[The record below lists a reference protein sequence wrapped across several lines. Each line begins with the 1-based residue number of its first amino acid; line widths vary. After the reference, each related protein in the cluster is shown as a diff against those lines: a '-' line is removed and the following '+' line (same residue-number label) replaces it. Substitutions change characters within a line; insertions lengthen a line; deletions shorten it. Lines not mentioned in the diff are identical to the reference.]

1 MKIKLLNYDGVSH
14 EVKIPDE
21 TEYIAGQVISGDM
34 VLEHPVHYDTG
45 ARNRIIDFHDGS
57 FRVARK
63 DFDKLEKL
71 TDPYEIFELDS
82 IEISEIPE
90 L

>member
-1 MKIKLLNYDGVSH
+1 MKIKLLAWNGASH

-34 VLEHPVHYDTG
+34 VLEYPVHYDTG
-45 ARNRIIDFHDGS
+45 AAIRIMDFNDGS
-57 FRVARK
+57 FKVARK

-82 IEISEIPE
+82 QEIPE
-90 L
+90 WM

>member
-1 MKIKLLNYDGVSH
+1 MKIKLLSYSGVSY

-21 TEYIAGQVISGDM
+21 TEFIAGQIISGDT
-34 VLEHPVHYDTG
+34 VLEYPVHYDTG
-45 ARNRIIDFHDGS
+45 ATNRIMDFNDGS

-71 TDPYEIFELDS
+71 TDSYEIFELDS
-82 IEISEIPE
+82 QEVPE
-90 L
+90 WL

>member
-1 MKIKLLNYDGVSH
+1 
-14 EVKIPDE
+14 
-21 TEYIAGQVISGDM
+21 M
-34 VLEHPVHYDTG
+34 VLEYPVHYDTG
-45 ARNRIIDFHDGS
+45 ATNRIMDFHDGS

-71 TDPYEIFELDS
+71 TDPHEIFELDS
-82 IEISEIPE
+82 QEIPDW

>member
-1 MKIKLLNYDGVSH
+1 MKIKLLSYSGVSH
-14 EVKIPDE
+14 EVKIPDD

-34 VLEHPVHYDTG
+34 VLEYPVHYDTG
-45 ARNRIIDFHDGS
+45 ATNRIMDFNDGS

-71 TDPYEIFELDS
+71 TDSYEIFELDS
-82 IEISEIPE
+82 QEVPE
-90 L
+90 WL

>member
-1 MKIKLLNYDGVSH
+1 MIIQLLNYNGVSH
-14 EVKIPDE
+14 EVNIPDD
-21 TEYIAGQVISGDM
+21 TEFIAGQIISGDM
-34 VLEHPVHYDTG
+34 VMEYPVYYDTD
-45 ARNRIIDFHDGS
+45 ATDRIMDFHDGS

-82 IEISEIPE
+82 QEIPDWI
-90 L
+90 

>member
-1 MKIKLLNYDGVSH
+1 MKITLLAWNGVSH
-14 EVKIPDE
+14 EVNIPDD
-21 TEYIAGQVISGDM
+21 TEYITGQVISGDM
-34 VLEHPVHYDTG
+34 VLEYPVHYDTG
-45 ARNRIIDFHDGS
+45 ARNRIMDFNDGS

-82 IEISEIPE
+82 QEIPE
-90 L
+90 WM

>member
-1 MKIKLLNYDGVSH
+1 MKIKLLSYSGVSH

-21 TEYIAGQVISGDM
+21 TEFIAGQIISGDM

-45 ARNRIIDFHDGS
+45 ATNRIMDFNDGS

-71 TDPYEIFELDS
+71 TDSYEIFELDS
-82 IEISEIPE
+82 QEIPE
-90 L
+90 WL

>member
-1 MKIKLLNYDGVSH
+1 MKIKLLNYNGVSH
-14 EVKIPDE
+14 EVKIPDD
-21 TEYIAGQVISGDM
+21 TEFIAGQVISGDM
-34 VLEHPVHYDTG
+34 VLEYPVYYDTG
-45 ARNRIIDFHDGS
+45 AKDRIMDLNDGS

-82 IEISEIPE
+82 IEIPE
-90 L
+90 WI

>member
-1 MKIKLLNYDGVSH
+1 
-14 EVKIPDE
+14 
-21 TEYIAGQVISGDM
+21 M

-45 ARNRIIDFHDGS
+45 ATNRIMDFNDGS
-57 FRVARK
+57 FKVARK

-82 IEISEIPE
+82 QDIPE
-90 L
+90 WM

>member
-1 MKIKLLNYDGVSH
+1 MKIKLLNYAGVSH
-14 EVKIPDE
+14 EVKIPED

-34 VLEHPVHYDTG
+34 VLEYPVHYDTG
-45 ARNRIIDFHDGS
+45 AKDRVMDFNDGS

-71 TDPYEIFELDS
+71 IDPYEIFELDS
-82 IEISEIPE
+82 
-90 L
+90 

>member
-1 MKIKLLNYDGVSH
+1 MKIKLLNYNGVSH
-14 EVKIPDE
+14 EVKIPDD
-21 TEYIAGQVISGDM
+21 TEFIAGQVISGDM
-34 VLEHPVHYDTG
+34 VLEYPVYYDTG
-45 ARNRIIDFHDGS
+45 AKDRIMDLNDGS

-82 IEISEIPE
+82 QEIPE
-90 L
+90 WI

>member
-1 MKIKLLNYDGVSH
+1 MKIKLLNYNGVSH
-14 EVKIPDE
+14 EVKIPDD
-21 TEYIAGQVISGDM
+21 TEFIAGQVISGDM
-34 VLEHPVHYDTG
+34 VLEYPVYYDTG
-45 ARNRIIDFHDGS
+45 AKDRIMDFNDGS

-82 IEISEIPE
+82 IEIPE
-90 L
+90 WI

>member
-1 MKIKLLNYDGVSH
+1 MKIKLLAWNGVSH

-21 TEYIAGQVISGDM
+21 TEYIVGQVISGDM
-34 VLEHPVHYDTG
+34 VLEYPVYYDTG
-45 ARNRIIDFHDGS
+45 ARNRIMDFNDGS

-82 IEISEIPE
+82 QEITEWI
-90 L
+90 

>member
-1 MKIKLLNYDGVSH
+1 MKIKLLAWNGASH
-14 EVKIPDE
+14 EVNIPDE

-34 VLEHPVHYDTG
+34 VLEYPVHYDTG
-45 ARNRIIDFHDGS
+45 ATNRIMDFNDGS
-57 FRVARK
+57 FRVAKK

-82 IEISEIPE
+82 QAIPE
-90 L
+90 WI

>member
-1 MKIKLLNYDGVSH
+1 MKIKLLAWNGVSH

-34 VLEHPVHYDTG
+34 VLEYPVHYDTG
-45 ARNRIIDFHDGS
+45 ARNRIMDFNDGS

-82 IEISEIPE
+82 QEIPE
-90 L
+90 WL

>member
-1 MKIKLLNYDGVSH
+1 MKIKLLNYAGVSH
-14 EVKIPDE
+14 EVKIPDD

-34 VLEHPVHYDTG
+34 VLEYPVHYDTG
-45 ARNRIIDFHDGS
+45 AKDRIMDFNDGS

-71 TDPYEIFELDS
+71 TDSYEIFELDS
-82 IEISEIPE
+82 QEVPE
-90 L
+90 WL

>member
-1 MKIKLLNYDGVSH
+1 MKIKLLSYSGVSH
-14 EVKIPDE
+14 EVKIPED
-21 TEYIAGQVISGDM
+21 TEYISGQVISGDM
-34 VLEHPVHYDTG
+34 VLEYPVHYDTG
-45 ARNRIIDFHDGS
+45 ATNRIMDFNDGS

-82 IEISEIPE
+82 QEIPE
-90 L
+90 WM

>member
-1 MKIKLLNYDGVSH
+1 MKIKLLAWNGVSH
-14 EVKIPDE
+14 EVKIPDD

-45 ARNRIIDFHDGS
+45 ATNRIMDFNDGS
-57 FRVARK
+57 FRIARK

-82 IEISEIPE
+82 QEIPE
-90 L
+90 WV

>member
-1 MKIKLLNYDGVSH
+1 MKITLLAWNGVSH
-14 EVKIPDE
+14 AVNIPDD
-21 TEYIAGQVISGDM
+21 TEYISGQVISGDM
-34 VLEHPVHYDTG
+34 VLEYPVHYDTG
-45 ARNRIIDFHDGS
+45 ATNRIMDFNDGS

-82 IEISEIPE
+82 QEVPE
-90 L
+90 WM

>member
-1 MKIKLLNYDGVSH
+1 MKIKLLNYAGVSH
-14 EVKIPDE
+14 EVKIPDD
-21 TEYIAGQVISGDM
+21 TEFIAGQVISGDM
-34 VLEHPVHYDTG
+34 VMEYPVYYDTG
-45 ARNRIIDFHDGS
+45 AKDRIMDFNDGS

-82 IEISEIPE
+82 QKVPE
-90 L
+90 WV

>member
-1 MKIKLLNYDGVSH
+1 MKIKLLNYAGISH
-14 EVKIPDE
+14 EVNIPDE

-34 VLEHPVHYDTG
+34 VLEYPVHYDTG
-45 ARNRIIDFHDGS
+45 ATDRILDFNDGS

-82 IEISEIPE
+82 QEIPE
-90 L
+90 WI

>member
-1 MKIKLLNYDGVSH
+1 MKIKLLNYAGVSH
-14 EVKIPDE
+14 EVKIPDD

-34 VLEHPVHYDTG
+34 VLEYPVHYDTG
-45 ARNRIIDFHDGS
+45 ATNRIMDFNDGS

-82 IEISEIPE
+82 QEIPE
-90 L
+90 WI